1 MIFGFAIVLDESY
14 ETMFKILD
22 KFFEFQGSIQTETIV
37 TERGVGIE
45 KAIAELN
52 SQYNNHF

>member
-1 MIFGFAIVLDESY
+1 MVTLFGYNCEKKVVIFGFAIVLDESY

-37 TERGVGIE
+37 T
-45 KAIAELN
+45 
-52 SQYNNHF
+52 